1 MNKENIDEKEKCR
14 LLIMAIVDG
23 EISTEEKIE
32 LDTLINK
39 FPDLKKEYQEFLKL
53 KEVTQTMKFKEP
65 DQEVWQTY
73 WQSIY
78 NRIERSF
85 AWLLFGIGAAV
96 LLTYGLYALII
107 NIWET
112 TEIPLLIKFSIYIVI
127 LSVILL
133 FISIIREKLFLWRNE
148 RYKEVLK

>member
-1 MNKENIDEKEKCR
+1 M
-14 LLIMAIVDG
+14 MALVDG
-23 EISTEEKIE
+23 EFTTEEKIE
-32 LDTLINK
+32 LDTLINR
-39 FPDLKKEYQEFLKL
+39 FPDLQKEHQEFLKL

-65 DQEVWQTY
+65 DQEIWLTY

-78 NRIERSF
+78 NRIERNF

-96 LLTYGLYALII
+96 LLSYGLYALII

-112 TEIPLLIKFSIYIVI
+112 TEIPLLIKFGIYVVI
-127 LSVILL
+127 LGIVLL
-133 FISIIREKLFLWRNE
+133 FISIIREKIFLWRNE

>member
-1 MNKENIDEKEKCR
+1 MNKENIDEKEKCQ
-14 LLIMAIVDG
+14 LLMMALVDG
-23 EISTEEKIE
+23 EITPEEKIE

-39 FPDLKKEYQEFLKL
+39 FQDLQKEYQEFLKL

-65 DQEVWQTY
+65 DHEIWLTY

-78 NRIERSF
+78 NRIERNL
-85 AWLLFGIGAAV
+85 AWLLFGIGSAV

-112 TEIPLLIKFSIYIVI
+112 TEMPVLIKFGIYVVI
-127 LSVILL
+127 LGIVLL
-133 FISIIREKLFLWRNE
+133 FISIIREKIFLWRNE

>member
-1 MNKENIDEKEKCR
+1 MNEKNIDEKEKCR
-14 LLIMAIVDG
+14 LLMMALVDG
-23 EISTEEKIE
+23 EFTTEEKIE
-32 LDTLINK
+32 LDTLINR
-39 FPDLKKEYQEFLKL
+39 FPDLQKEYKEFLIL
-53 KEVTQTMKFKEP
+53 KEVTQTMKLKEP
-65 DQEVWQTY
+65 DQEIWLTY

-78 NRIERSF
+78 NRIERNF

-107 NIWET
+107 NIWEA
-112 TEIPLLIKFSIYIVI
+112 TEFPLLIKFGIYVVM
-127 LSVILL
+127 LGMVLL